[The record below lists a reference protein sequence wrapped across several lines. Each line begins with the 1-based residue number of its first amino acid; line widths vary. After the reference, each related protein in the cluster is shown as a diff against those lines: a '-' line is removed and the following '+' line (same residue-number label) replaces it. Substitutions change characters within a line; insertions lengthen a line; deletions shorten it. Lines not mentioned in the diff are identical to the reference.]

1 MTNGMHD
8 DSRVQDRR
16 AVNALFAGPGE
27 VRALCRDHGWAATP
41 LGPVESWPQSLR
53 TAVSIC
59 LASGFPTLVMWGP
72 DLVQIYNDDFRSV
85 LQDKHPAAL
94 GQRARDCWPEIWEM
108 IGPMYQSVLDTG
120 RAIFVEDQ
128 LFHPDREGHVEEA
141 YFTFSYSAI
150 PDESQQP
157 TGIFVT
163 TVETTGHVLSRA
175 ERERAVQEATEQLR
189 ETAASLQL
197 AEARLGHALEV
208 AATGAWDLDL
218 VGGGAWRALR
228 HDQIFGYP
236 EGRAEWTYDD
246 FLSHVHPDDRAWV
259 NESFGGAVAS
269 NGTWDFTCR
278 IRRANDGAERW
289 ISARGE
295 VVTDEGGRPE
305 RMIGVVR
312 DVTDQQLAEH
322 ALREAHH
329 AAEAANRTKS
339 EFLAVMS
346 HELRT
351 PLNAI
356 GGYTDLLEMGIH
368 GAVTEGQRAALAR
381 IRVSQQ
387 HLLGLINDVL
397 NYAKLE
403 TGSVSYDIREV
414 RVQEMLATVEV
425 LIAPQAHAR
434 ALTLEV
440 GDCPPD
446 LTVRADPEKLRQV
459 LLNLL
464 SNATK
469 FTDAGGRIELSYHE
483 DGECV
488 HLRVR
493 DTGVGIP
500 ADKLASIFEP
510 FVQVRSDLTRTAEGT
525 GLGLA
530 ISRDLARG
538 MGGDLSVESA
548 VGEGSTFTL
557 TLPAA

>member
-1 MTNGMHD
+1 MTD
-8 DSRVQDRR
+8 ALDRG
-16 AVNALFAGPGE
+16 AVDALFAGPGE
-27 VRALCRDHGWAATP
+27 VRALCRELDWAGTP
-41 LGPVESWPQSLR
+41 LGPVEDWPQSLR
-53 TAVSIC
+53 TSVSIC
-59 LASGFPTLVMWGP
+59 LASGFPMMVMWGP
-72 DLVQIYNDDFRSV
+72 DLVQIYNDAFPPV
-85 LQDKHPAAL
+85 LHDKHPAAL
-94 GQRARDCWPEIWEM
+94 GQRARDCWPELWEL
-108 IGPMYQSVLDTG
+108 IGPMYRSVLDTG
-120 RAIFVEDQ
+120 QAVFWEDQ
-128 LFHPDREGHVEEA
+128 LFQPRRRGYVEEA

-150 PDESQQP
+150 PDGSQRP
-157 TGIFVT
+157 AGIFVT
-163 TVETTGHVLSRA
+163 CIETTAHVLSRA
-175 ERERAVQEATEQLR
+175 ERQSAVREATGQME
-189 ETAASLQL
+189 ESAASLRL

-208 AATGAWDLDL
+208 AGTGAWELDL

-236 EGRAEWTYDD
+236 EGRAEWTYED
-246 FLSHVHPDDRAWV
+246 FLSHVQPDDKGWV
-259 NESFGGAVAS
+259 DERFGGAVAG
-269 NGTWDFTCR
+269 NGAWDFTCR

-295 VVTDEGGRPE
+295 VVTDEEGRPV

-312 DVTDQQLAEH
+312 DVTEQQHAEQ
-322 ALREAHH
+322 ALREARV

-356 GGYTDLLEMGIH
+356 GGYTELLEMGIH
-368 GAVTEGQRAALAR
+368 GPVTDAQRAALAR
-381 IRVSQQ
+381 IQISQQ

-403 TGSVSYDIREV
+403 TGSVSYDLREV
-414 RVQEMLATVEV
+414 RVGEILATVEV
-425 LIAPQAHAR
+425 LIAPQARAR
-434 ALTLEV
+434 GLSLEV
-440 GDCPPD
+440 ADYPPD
-446 LTVRADPEKLRQV
+446 LSVRADPEKLRQV
-459 LLNLL
+459 MLNLL

-469 FTDAGGRIELSYHE
+469 FTDAGGRIGLSYAR
-483 DGECV
+483 DGARV

-538 MGGDLSVESA
+538 MGGELSVESE

-557 TLPAA
+557 TLCAA